1 MPSTHLL
8 IERLLYWVP
17 RILCILFAA
26 FISLFALDVFGEGY
40 GFWHSVL
47 TLMVHLIPTYIVV
60 RTYFQK
66 RGVTGNVAKT
76 GLDIMNSQTW
86 NVHEWDKV

>member
-1 MPSTHLL
+1 MTSDLP
-8 IERLLYWVP
+8 
-17 RILCILFAA
+17 
-26 FISLFALDVFGEGY
+26 
-40 GFWHSVL
+40 
-47 TLMVHLIPTYIVV
+47 LIPTYISV

-86 NVHEWDKV
+86 NVHEWDKP